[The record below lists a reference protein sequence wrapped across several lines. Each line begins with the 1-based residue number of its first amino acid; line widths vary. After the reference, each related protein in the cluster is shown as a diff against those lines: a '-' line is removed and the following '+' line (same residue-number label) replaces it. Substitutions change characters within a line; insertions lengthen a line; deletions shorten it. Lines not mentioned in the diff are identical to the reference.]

1 MVAKNSA
8 IRSHIK
14 AGIKHLLLRSDGQ
27 PRGFLKALFHTFQHV
42 APLRKCAKKIVLSK
56 EGKPRPF
63 FAPLYSRFKA
73 LKEEPVFC
81 NLGNISVKPVVP
93 SARHCTRPR
102 LTVVAMARNESVRA
116 HDIMRHFCALFDRV
130 VLIDHMSED
139 DTARIALSYDGV
151 ENTEVVVLRGEDS
164 GYYQSE
170 YMSACANAL
179 LREAKTDWIFFLDF
193 DEILPFSDAIEL
205 RQALVDR
212 SDSPLIQMHWH
223 NIALK
228 EFDPVSLQGATG
240 LIGQQPSSF
249 VKVAI
254 NVRRVGSAPVL
265 VEQGNHAVHFL
276 NENATIKAKPAFGMM
291 HVPILG
297 FQALKTKIA
306 QGVQALKQTVG
317 KDAILGFHWHEM
329 SAEME
334 TLLSN
339 EELVRCISLYY
350 SRPLKDILEIVQS
363 GKAME
368 GVREIVLKFAQCEPA
383 QIIEGPLPA
392 LQTFTLDTISEV
404 LNARFPVTVCEKKSF
419 ILPEPQYHPLP
430 ARLENSEVRGQETD
444 AVLAAISANVVCP
457 GLKNNGYIPII
468 AALLEVY
475 RPRRYVEIGADFETS
490 IFAVCQHMNS
500 NGKYGE
506 AIAVGDWSDAR
517 EQERYGD
524 ETFKGFKAILG
535 SEFPKIGKFIRG
547 TDAAVSVFREKS
559 VDFLHVNGVRS
570 FKDATD
576 IFGQWRTRLTDDAV
590 VLIQNTNEVTAGLGV
605 WQCFENLREQASASF
620 QFSYGNGIGILA
632 FGLRPRNPV
641 IDLIAHFQSQP
652 EKMEFL
658 FSQLSRKIC
667 S

>member
-1 MVAKNSA
+1 MVAKNNA

-27 PRGFLKALFHTFQHV
+27 PRGFLQALFHTFQHV

-73 LKEEPVFC
+73 SKIEQVSC
-81 NLGNISVKPVVP
+81 NAGDIAIKPIVP
-93 SARHCTRPR
+93 SAMDCVRPR

-116 HDIMRHFCALFDRV
+116 HDMMRHFCALFDRI

-139 DTARIALSYDGV
+139 DTARIALSYNGV
-151 ENTEVVVLRGEDS
+151 EDTEVVVLRGEDS

-193 DEILPFSDAIEL
+193 DEILPFSDAFEL

-212 SDSPLIQMHWH
+212 SDSPIIQMHWH

-228 EFDPVSLQGATG
+228 EFDPVSLQGAIG

-254 NVRRVGSAPVL
+254 NVSKLGSAPII

-276 NENATIKAKPAFGMM
+276 NESTQIEAKRAFGMM

-297 FQALKTKIA
+297 VQALKAKIA
-306 QGVQALKQTVG
+306 QGVKALKQTVG

-329 SAEME
+329 SAEMD
-334 TLLSN
+334 TLLAN

-350 SRPLKDILEIVQS
+350 SRPLKDILGIVQS
-363 GKAME
+363 GQAME
-368 GVREIVLKFAQCEPA
+368 GVREIALKFAQCRLV
-383 QIIEGPLPA
+383 QTSEGPLPSV
-392 LQTFTLDTISEV
+392 QTFTLDTITDV
-404 LNARFPVTVCEKKSF
+404 LNACFPVTVCEKQPF
-419 ILPEPQYHPLP
+419 NLPEPLYHPLP
-430 ARLENSEVRGQETD
+430 SRLASGETSTLTD
-444 AVLAAISANVVCP
+444 ALMAAISADVVCP
-457 GLKNNGYIPII
+457 KAECNGHIPVL

-475 RPRRYVEIGADFETS
+475 RPQRYVEIGADSGAS
-490 IFAVCQHMNS
+490 IFAVCQHINS

-506 AIAVGDWSDAR
+506 AVAIGDWNDIKAGGR
-517 EQERYGD
+517 FGD
-524 ETFKGFKAILG
+524 DQFNAFKSLLG
-535 SEFPKIGKFIRG
+535 NKFPKIGKFIRG
-547 TDAAVSVFREKS
+547 TDDAVSVFREKS
-559 VDFLHVNGVRS
+559 IDFLYIKGVLS
-570 FKDATD
+570 FKDAKKV
-576 IFGQWRTRLTDDAV
+576 FENWRPRLTNDAV
-590 VLIQNTNEVTAGLGV
+590 ILFQNTNGLSAGLGV
-605 WQCFENLREQASASF
+605 WQYFENIRENAAASF
-620 QFSYGNGIGILA
+620 QFSYGSGIGILA
-632 FGLRPRNPV
+632 FGAQQNNPV
-641 IDLIAHFQSQP
+641 ISLIAHFRSQP

-658 FSQLSRKIC
+658 FSQLGRKI
-667 S
+667 SD

>member
-8 IRSHIK
+8 VRSHIK
-14 AGIKHLLLRSDGQ
+14 AGIKLLLLRSDGQ
-27 PRGFLKALFHTFQHV
+27 PRKIVQVLFHTFQHV

-56 EGKPRPF
+56 DGNPRPF
-63 FAPLYSRFKA
+63 FAPLYSRFKSSK
-73 LKEEPVFC
+73 KES
-81 NLGNISVKPVVP
+81 ISYSFQSIAVKPVVP
-93 SARHCTRPR
+93 SAKHCVRPR

-116 HDIMRHFCALFDRV
+116 HDMMRHFCALFDRI

-139 DTARIALSYDGV
+139 DTARIALSYNGV
-151 ENTEVVVLRGEDS
+151 ENTEVVVLRGEDP

-193 DEILPFSDAIEL
+193 DEILPFSDAFEL

-228 EFDPVSLQGATG
+228 EFDPMSLQGAIG

-254 NVRRVGSAPVL
+254 NVRRIGSAPIL

-276 NENATIKAKPAFGMM
+276 NESTPIEAKRAFGMI

-297 FQALKTKIA
+297 VQALKSKIA
-306 QGVQALKQTVG
+306 QGVHALKQTEG

-329 SAEME
+329 SAEMD
-334 TLLSN
+334 TLLAN

-350 SRPLKDILEIVQS
+350 SRPLKDILGIVQS

-368 GVREIVLKFAQCEPA
+368 GVREIVLKFAQCEPS
-383 QIIEGPLPA
+383 QVLEGPLPA
-392 LQTFTLDTISEV
+392 LQTFTLDTITEV
-404 LNARFPVTVCEKKSF
+404 LNASFPAAVCEKKSF
-419 ILPEPQYHPLP
+419 SLPEPLYHPLP
-430 ARLENSEVRGQETD
+430 VRLDNVWASNLEAD
-444 AVLAAISANVVCP
+444 ALMAAVSADVVCP
-457 GLKNNGYIPII
+457 GAESNGHIPLL

-475 RPRRYVEIGADFETS
+475 RPQRYVEVGADSGTS

-506 AIAVGDWSDAR
+506 AIAVGDWREVTADAR
-517 EQERYGD
+517 SGD
-524 ETFKGFKAILG
+524 KHFNAFKGLLNN
-535 SEFPKIGKFIRG
+535 EFPKIGKFIRG
-547 TDAAVSVFREKS
+547 TDDAVSVFKEKS
-559 VDFLHVNGVRS
+559 IDFLHVKGVLS
-570 FKDATD
+570 FKDATEV
-576 IFGQWRTRLTDDAV
+576 FERWRTRITDDAV
-590 VLIQNTNEVTAGLGV
+590 ILLQNTNGLRAGLGV
-605 WQCFENLREQASASF
+605 WQCFERTREQASASF
-620 QFSYGNGIGILA
+620 QFSYGSGIGVLA
-632 FGLRPRNPV
+632 FGLQQNNPV
-641 IDLIAHFQSQP
+641 ISLIAHFQRQP

-667 S
+667 A